1 MYKKLGLMCALIA
14 SPEVLLLDEPTNGV
28 DPVSRRDFWN
38 LLYELRDG
46 GLLVLIATAYMDE
59 AERCDR
65 VGVLDAG
72 RWIANG
78 PPRELLEDAGV
89 PGFAELFIRR
99 GSR

>member
-1 MYKKLGLMCALIA
+1 
-14 SPEVLLLDEPTNGV
+14 
-28 DPVSRRDFWN
+28 
-38 LLYELRDG
+38 
-46 GLLVLIATAYMDE
+46 
-59 AERCDR
+59 
-65 VGVLDAG
+65 VLDAG